1 MEWMQT
7 QSFPRLQTLSVYL
20 SRNDLWV
27 ERPHFS
33 HQAILFFRSFEPLK
47 QLSIV
52 GPMDYQIVDA
62 VLAHYGQ
69 SLRKL
74 SLHPLEAIPFQP
86 NGRDPQD
93 LPFHF
98 TKDCVLQLRD
108 QCPNLEELTILVKRN
123 MSRASEAKLY
133 KCFGEMKALRALSLI
148 LDCSNWRVTRDPTY
162 EPDFDEQDREP
173 VDAERQWLKIGD
185 VKETLINCAIDEA
198 LACSIWKTISQIK
211 TGRPL
216 ERLKL
221 WPTEAGEYGTGLR
234 MSYKFKGVIH
244 ELARSWLIE
253 RDPRGDEEEE
263 DFTVKEL
270 QLERR
275 LMFRERDVI
284 FLSHFEQPWIWG
296 ICRSIWPSRDGTD
309 DSREDWSKFR
319 DDWSSFPLEE
329 LPRGS

>member
-123 MSRASEAKLY
+123 MSRASEAELY

-148 LDCSNWRVTRDPTY
+148 LDCSNWRVTRDPTH

-198 LACSIWKTISQIK
+198 LAWSIWKTISQIK

-221 WPTEAGEYGTGLR
+221 WPTEAGEYGTESR
-234 MSYKFKGVIH
+234 MSFKFKGVVY
-244 ELARSWLIE
+244 ELARSWSIE
-253 RDPRGDEEEE
+253 RDPRGDTEG
-263 DFTVKEL
+263 FTVKEL

-275 LMFRERDVI
+275 LMLRER
-284 FLSHFEQPWIWG
+284 FASFMSSHRQDPWLWD